1 MRNKFAEVF
10 SRVAEKNKK
19 LCLIVSDISPGGPVN
34 KFEKNPKRFINCGV
48 AEQSMISVAVGLAMK
63 GFKPFCYTIATF
75 AL

>member
-34 KFEKNPKRFINCGV
+34 KFEKKIPKDLLIVVLQNN
-48 AEQSMISVAVGLAMK
+48 Q
-63 GFKPFCYTIATF
+63 
-75 AL
+75 